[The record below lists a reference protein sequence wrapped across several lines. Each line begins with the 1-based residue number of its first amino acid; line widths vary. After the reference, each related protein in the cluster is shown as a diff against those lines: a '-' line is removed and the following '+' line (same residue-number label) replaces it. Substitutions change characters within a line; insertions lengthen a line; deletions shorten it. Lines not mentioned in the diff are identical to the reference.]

1 LEDDVA
7 SDSKSLGTAIDE
19 IVAALEGLPEP
30 ARLTAIRAACDHLA
44 IPNTMAGGSSIGDT
58 TIGALGDVVPAT
70 PSMPPRPTDVRS
82 LKEQKK
88 PGSAVEMAA
97 LLAYYL
103 QHLAP
108 ASERKPQISAA
119 DVEKYFLQADFPL
132 PKRSDQLL
140 VNAKAAGYFDSPTRG
155 AYRLNPV
162 GHNLV
167 AHSLPRTVG
176 APGKAARTRSKG
188 SKARKPARPRANA
201 RKR

>member
-1 LEDDVA
+1 VEGDVA

-19 IVAALEGLPEP
+19 IIAALVGLPEP

-44 IPNTMAGGSSIGDT
+44 IPFTAAGGFSIVDT
-58 TIGALGDVVPAT
+58 PAGTPGEITAAT
-70 PSMPPRPTDVRS
+70 PTGPSGVTDVRS

-88 PGSAVEMAA
+88 PATAMEMAA

-108 ASERKPQISAA
+108 ASERKPDISAA
-119 DVEKYFLQADFPL
+119 DVDKYFVQADFPL

-140 VNAKAAGYFDSPTRG
+140 VNAKAAGYFDSTTRG

-167 AHSLPRTVG
+167 AHSLPRTAGSSV
-176 APGKAARTRSKG
+176 KAARATSRG
-188 SKARKPARPRANA
+188 SKARASQRLSS
-201 RKR
+201 